1 MEKYVILLG
10 IVRIISIVRIVRIVR
25 IVKFGR
31 IVINMVIIHM
41 VASWH
46 KVCHFGML
54 RTCMEN
60 LNLKNVY
67 FIGN

>member
-10 IVRIISIVRIVRIVR
+10 IVRIVRIVR

-41 VASWH
+41 VGS
-46 KVCHFGML
+46 
-54 RTCMEN
+54 
-60 LNLKNVY
+60 
-67 FIGN
+67 